1 MEGSTPTAAVGRR
14 LPYWGFALAV
24 VAYLALIQGIGI
36 VLQNA
41 AELGGDGRLDTLEDV
56 LLPMTIPL
64 VVALAFVYG
73 LIAYLGWWRP
83 VFHETHR
90 VQRWVIVVPLVFIL
104 AIVVG
109 IDYGAL
115 ADRGLGFVLL
125 LLLTTQLVGWG
136 EEGMFRGIGVE
147 VLRQHGL
154 TEGKVALWSSIIFGL
169 VHLSNV
175 LGRGA
180 SAIPQAIAVSLAG
193 YFFYLIRRRSGSN
206 VLNSVLHGLFDF
218 TLLSGAAIDDTFYPL
233 TTAGIL
239 VYVVLG
245 LVLLVRR
252 HHIDVPDDAPEPATS
267 ERV

>member
-41 AELGGDGRLDTLEDV
+41 AELDGDGRLDTVEDV

-64 VVALAFVYG
+64 VIALAFVYG

-83 VFHETHR
+83 VFHETHC

-125 LLLTTQLVGWG
+125 LLLTTQLVGWARKACSAASG
-136 EEGMFRGIGVE
+136 SRSCGNTASPRARWPSGPASSSAWCTC
-147 VLRQHGL
+147 R
-154 TEGKVALWSSIIFGL
+154 TCWVA
-169 VHLSNV
+169 
-175 LGRGA
+175 A
-180 SAIPQAIAVSLAG
+180 P
-193 YFFYLIRRRSGSN
+193 RRS
-206 VLNSVLHGLFDF
+206 
-218 TLLSGAAIDDTFYPL
+218 
-233 TTAGIL
+233 
-239 VYVVLG
+239 
-245 LVLLVRR
+245 RR
-252 HHIDVPDDAPEPATS
+252 PSWSASPGTS
-267 ERV
+267 ST